1 MTVLRS
7 TSLPKVVPP
16 EVKNGSCLVGDDF
29 SSEQLQRWFAEEQE
43 AFYEGDAGNS
53 EEDPWYA
60 YMRYVNNALGFTA
73 VEKRCEPVR
82 NMLVLG
88 PGSGKEVEQF
98 AAKNPECQLHFLEA
112 SKNFQQLLRERF
124 VGSSVVLPQYSGDI
138 ALADNSQD
146 VVCAFSVLHHIPN
159 VSKVISELGRITQR
173 GGLLMIREPCSSMGD
188 WRGQR
193 SATPNERGISR
204 TLITKFAE
212 QSGFELVR
220 RPTAIILEPF
230 NKILK
235 KTVGFRWIPF
245 RALYIMDRV
254 TSGLLSFND
263 HYWRDTFW
271 RKCGP
276 SSYFY
281 LFKKL

>member
-1 MTVLRS
+1 MVVINS
-7 TSLPKVVPP
+7 TSLPKIIT
-16 EVKNGSCLVGDDF
+16 KQIIDGTHLVGDDF
-29 SSEQLQRWFAEEQE
+29 NIEQLQRWFAEEQE

-60 YMRYVNNALGFTA
+60 YMRYVNDVLGFSA
-73 VEKRCEPVR
+73 IAKRVDPIR

-98 AAKNPECQLHFLEA
+98 AARHPECQLHFLEA
-112 SKNFQQLLRERF
+112 SNNFQQILRKRF
-124 VGSSVVLPQYSGDI
+124 VNSSIILPQYSGDI
-138 ALADNSQD
+138 ALPDSSQD

-159 VSKVISELGRITQR
+159 ASKVIAEIGRITQA

-188 WRGQR
+188 WRGPR

-204 TLITKFAE
+204 ALITKFAE
-212 QSGFELVR
+212 QAGFALERQPV
-220 RPTAIILEPF
+220 AIILEPL
-230 NKILK
+230 NNIVK
-235 KTVGFRWIPF
+235 KTVGFRWMPL

-254 TSGLLSFND
+254 ASGLLSLND
-263 HYWRDTFW
+263 HYWRDTYW

-276 SSYFY
+276 SAYFY
-281 LFKKL
+281 VFKKL

>member
-1 MTVLRS
+1 MSIRYS
-7 TSLPKVVPP
+7 TSLPKIVPP
-16 EVKNGSCLVGDDF
+16 EVRNGSYLVGDDF
-29 SSEQLQRWFAEEQE
+29 TGEQLQRWFAEEQE

-53 EEDPWYA
+53 EEDPWYS
-60 YMRYVNNALGFTA
+60 YMRYVNNVLGFSIVA
-73 VEKRCEPVR
+73 QRVGAVR

-98 AAKNPECQLHFLEA
+98 ATENPECQLHFLEA
-112 SKNFQQLLRERF
+112 SENFQRILVDRF
-124 VGSSVVLPQYSGDI
+124 PGSSIVLPQCSGDI

-159 VSKVISELGRITQR
+159 VSKVIAEIGRVTQS

-212 QSGFELVR
+212 QAGFALER
-220 RPTAIILEPF
+220 KATAIILEPF
-230 NKILK
+230 NKLLK

-254 TSGLLSFND
+254 TSGTVIF
-263 HYWRDTFW
+263 
-271 RKCGP
+271 
-276 SSYFY
+276 
-281 LFKKL
+281 